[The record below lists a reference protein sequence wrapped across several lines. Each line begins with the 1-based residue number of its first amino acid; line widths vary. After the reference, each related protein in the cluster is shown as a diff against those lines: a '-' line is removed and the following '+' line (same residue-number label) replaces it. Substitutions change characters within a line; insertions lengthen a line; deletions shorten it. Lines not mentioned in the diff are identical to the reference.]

1 MVLFLNAADK
11 DIKRL
16 ADERRSD
23 GRRLMCPDF
32 KSCGA
37 DFRFESDFQRS
48 CFPPPCFHFIH
59 HSCGVL
65 GDGVGKGG
73 LYFLLHACRWMEEDG
88 GADES

>member
-1 MVLFLNAADK
+1 
-11 DIKRL
+11 
-16 ADERRSD
+16 
-23 GRRLMCPDF
+23 MCPDF

-37 DFRFESDFQRS
+37 DFRFESHFNVLV
-48 CFPPPCFHFIH
+48 FLHPVFIH